1 MSICSFF
8 PDISF
13 HLRCTR
19 TMLPTNICCLL
30 SLCLHFFIFLWL
42 VFLTFKDNS
51 THDCFFY
58 THILS
63 Y

>member
-1 MSICSFF
+1 MTDSSLL
-8 PDISF
+8 PDICF

-19 TMLPTNICCLL
+19 TMLSTNIRRFFRFR
-30 SLCLHFFIFLWL
+30 LHFFLFFGLI
-42 VFLTFKDNS
+42 FLTFKNDS

-58 THILS
+58 THIII